1 MELKGM
7 DEEQKQQQE
16 LLNARLNVTS
26 QFVSISKQLEEQANE
41 QLREFE
47 SQFFGDIEQQILE
60 ARQREEIEIKSSNH
74 YFSELVDLR
83 DEFES
88 VLRDISK
95 SAVWFLVSVIAGWID
110 FGDRILALTIGDR
123 GEFKLS
129 WLVVRDCYN
138 FNDTFLLLPN
148 AMSTITIHQLESD
161 IAQQLEQRAAQHGRT
176 IELEIKAILKSVLA
190 PKKPSNIDLATAII

>member
-1 MELKGM
+1 M
-7 DEEQKQQQE
+7 DVKAIEEEKKHQQE
-16 LLNARLNVTS
+16 LLDTRLNLTS

-95 SAVWFLVSVIAGWID
+95 SAV
-110 FGDRILALTIGDR
+110 
-123 GEFKLS
+123 
-129 WLVVRDCYN
+129 
-138 FNDTFLLLPN
+138 
-148 AMSTITIHQLESD
+148 
-161 IAQQLEQRAAQHGRT
+161 
-176 IELEIKAILKSVLA
+176 
-190 PKKPSNIDLATAII
+190 